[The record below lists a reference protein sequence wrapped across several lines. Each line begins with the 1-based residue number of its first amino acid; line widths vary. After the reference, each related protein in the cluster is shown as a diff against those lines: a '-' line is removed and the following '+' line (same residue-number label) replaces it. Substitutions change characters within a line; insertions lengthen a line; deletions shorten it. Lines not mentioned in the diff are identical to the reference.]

1 MTFYNQ
7 LVLTELL
14 ELIVKASRLSHVLD
28 TLLAQPW
35 AVFIWGAPG
44 IGKSSMCVKLPSVT
58 MLQVGG
64 SASCSRA
71 RGHHSRDGRLG
82 KFSKAVRPSRHF
94 SDPKRGGQI

>member
-7 LVLTELL
+7 LVLTEFL

-35 AVFIWGAPG
+35 RCLFGVRQVLVKAL
-44 IGKSSMCVKLPSVT
+44 SCVKLPSVT

-82 KFSKAVRPSRHF
+82 KFSRPSRHF

>member
-7 LVLTELL
+7 LVLTEFL

-28 TLLAQPW
+28 TLFAQPW

-44 IGKSSMCVKLPSVT
+44 IGKSSIARQVAERHDATSGWKRILLTSPWPSFTRRTV
-58 MLQVGG
+58 
-64 SASCSRA
+64 
-71 RGHHSRDGRLG
+71 G

>member
-7 LVLTELL
+7 LVLTEFL

-28 TLLAQPW
+28 TLFAQPW

-44 IGKSSMCVKLPSVT
+44 ISCVKLPSVT